1 MIGTFGKII
10 MKGTCE
16 VKKDC
21 CGRLFGKEFHLYEG
35 DKFNYTV
42 MKSGKRKIVVLK
54 HKDINFHEIT
64 VRPGLF
70 RRCFQINKLQFLY
83 G

>member
-10 MKGTCE
+10 MKGSCK
-16 VKKDC
+16 VAKDC
-21 CGRLFGKEFHLYEG
+21 IGKLFGKPYNLYEG
-35 DKFNYTV
+35 DPFDFAV
-42 MKSGKRKIVVLK
+42 MKAGKRKVVVLK
-54 HKDINFHEIT
+54 YKDIDFHEIT

-70 RRCFQINKLQFLY
+70 KRCFKIDKYNFIY